1 MPKLCPS
8 RPLLDAATR
17 AGKAVAA
24 LNFYNA
30 ETLIAHLHAAKA
42 TNESIILQTTEAKIN
57 YLGLRLIVGMAT
69 AAADQLE
76 QPVAL
81 HLDHGNSYELAARC
95 VDAGYTSVMIDGSK
109 MSFAD
114 NCTVT
119 RRVVELAHAAGV
131 SVEGELG
138 HVGQNDERTGVATQF
153 LTEAK
158 DAARFVSETN
168 VDALAIAIGTAHG
181 FYKGAVRLDFAR
193 LEEINATVPNTPL
206 VLHGGSGLS
215 AELLKQSIACGIR
228 KVNFGTELKDAF
240 TRTIK
245 ATLSCSDD
253 IDLRRTFAPA
263 IAAVEEV
270 SRSKIRICSS
280 ALTKGRR
287 LFHDKLQLVAGRQHR
302 RSVPPGDDGRGIDG

>member
-1 MPKLCPS
+1 MPKLCSS
-8 RPLLDAATR
+8 RPLLDAAMR
-17 AGKAVAA
+17 SGKAVAA

-30 ETLIAHLHAAKA
+30 ETLIAHLRAAKA
-42 TNESIILQTTEAKIN
+42 SNESIILQTTEATIN
-57 YLGLRLIVGMAT
+57 YLGLRMIVGMAT

-119 RRVVELAHAAGV
+119 RRVVELAHPAGI

-138 HVGQNDERTGVATQF
+138 HVGQNSEVPTQF
-153 LTEAK
+153 FTEPS

-168 VDALAIAIGTAHG
+168 VDALAVAIGTAHG
-181 FYKGAVRLDFAR
+181 FYKGEVKLDFAR
-193 LEEINATVPNTPL
+193 LQEINAAISGTPL
-206 VLHGGSGLS
+206 VLHGGSGVS
-215 AELLKQSIACGIR
+215 AELLQKSIACGIR
-228 KVNFGTELKDAF
+228 KVNFGTELKNAF
-240 TRTIK
+240 TRAIK
-245 ATLSCSDD
+245 TSLSSSDD

-263 IAAVEEV
+263 IAAVEEI

-280 ALTKGRR
+280 
-287 LFHDKLQLVAGRQHR
+287 VAYERQT
-302 RSVPPGDDGRGIDG
+302 SNS

>member
-1 MPKLCPS
+1 MPKLCSS
-8 RPLLDAATR
+8 RPLLDAAMR
-17 AGKAVAA
+17 SGKAVAA

-30 ETLIAHLHAAKA
+30 ETLIAHLRAAKA
-42 TNESIILQTTEAKIN
+42 SNESIILQTTEATIN
-57 YLGLRLIVGMAT
+57 YLGLRMIVGMAT

-119 RRVVELAHAAGV
+119 RRVVELAHPAGI

-138 HVGQNDERTGVATQF
+138 HVGQNSEVPTQF
-153 LTEAK
+153 FTEPS

-168 VDALAIAIGTAHG
+168 VDALAVAIGTAHG
-181 FYKGAVRLDFAR
+181 FYKGEVKLDFAR
-193 LEEINATVPNTPL
+193 LQEINAAISDTPL
-206 VLHGGSGLS
+206 VLHGGSGIS
-215 AELLKQSIACGIR
+215 AELLQKSIACGIR
-228 KVNFGTELKDAF
+228 KVNFGTELKNAF
-240 TRTIK
+240 TRAIK
-245 ATLSCSDD
+245 TSLSSSDD

-263 IAAVEEV
+263 IAAVEEI

-280 ALTKGRR
+280 
-287 LFHDKLQLVAGRQHR
+287 VAYERQT
-302 RSVPPGDDGRGIDG
+302 SNS